1 MDANQRIAITGIGE
15 TEVGKTPDMS
25 SLDLHATACREAAA
39 DAGLET
45 DDVDGIVTGYS
56 MVSPELMHSTVLA
69 DRLGLQPSFNA
80 SIRIGG
86 ATPYVAA
93 AHAAS
98 AIRQGQCENVVVAFA
113 DNRRTGWSGAG
124 VNELAS
130 LVGHP
135 EFEHPYGPTIPSMY
149 ALLARKHMDAY
160 GTTPEQL
167 AEIVVAC
174 RSHAAMRG
182 AGQRASEISV
192 EEVLRSETIADPLHK
207 PECALVS
214 DCGGAFVVSGESTA
228 RSAADPVE
236 LVGYGEGTG
245 SEYVLRRRDLV
256 RSQAERSGETAFGM
270 AGLEP
275 SDVDVAQLYDCFSIT
290 PLIVLEDLGFCE
302 KGEGGRFVEERGIS
316 VDGELPINTHGGE
329 LAYAGSGVFHI
340 TEAVRQLRGEAGPT
354 QIEGA
359 TTALAHGVGG
369 VLSANATLL
378 LEAWDR

>member
-1 MDANQRIAITGIGE
+1 MHTNRIAITGIGE
-15 TEVGKTPDMS
+15 TEVGETPDMS
-25 SLDLHATACREAAA
+25 SLDLHAVACRGAVA
-39 DAGLET
+39 DAGLEK
-45 DDVDGIVTGYS
+45 DDLDGVLTGYS
-56 MVSPELMHSTVLA
+56 VVSPELMHSTVLA
-69 DRLGLQPSFNA
+69 DRLGLQPNFNA
-80 SIRIGG
+80 SVRVGG
-86 ATPYVAA
+86 ASPYVAA

-130 LVGHP
+130 RVGHP

-149 ALLARKHMDAY
+149 ALLARKHMATH

-167 AEIVVAC
+167 AEVLVAC
-174 RSHAAMRG
+174 RAHAAMRG
-182 AGQRASEISV
+182 AGQRASETSV
-192 EEVLRSETIADPLHK
+192 EEVLASEPIAEPLHR

-228 RSAADPVE
+228 RSAPDPVE

-245 SEYVLRRRDLV
+245 SEYVIGRRELA
-256 RSQAERSGETAFGM
+256 RSQAERSGETAFEK

-290 PLIVLEDLGFCE
+290 PLMVLEDLGFCE
-302 KGEGGRFVEERGIS
+302 KGEGGEFVEERGIS

-340 TEAVRQLRGEAGPT
+340 TEAVRQIRGEAGPT

-359 TTALAHGVGG
+359 RTALAHGVGG
-369 VLSANATLL
+369 VLSTNATLL
-378 LEAWDR
+378 LEVWDR